1 MGKIFF
7 ILWTFFSSHLFA
19 QNVKVVGTYYFVP
32 FYGHLHQN
40 PSDYSQSQTTLAC
53 GHPVK
58 LLVNEGAGRGVWD
71 LVETAGKKGYVQSRY
86 LSASRPTC
94 FERKYPEFVH
104 KMELRIEDLYYWGKL
119 YDQYSYAEVKLP

>member
-1 MGKIFF
+1 MKRLVF
-7 ILWTFFSSHLFA
+7 ILMLFSPLPLYSQKEKA
-19 QNVKVVGTYYFVP
+19 VGTYYFVP

-86 LSASRPTC
+86 LSATRPTC
-94 FERKYPEFVH
+94 FERQYPEFVH